1 MEIGK
6 IIKEQRIKKGLT
18 QKELAELLKV
28 SAQAVSKWERGGTP
42 DILLLVPLAKALG
55 ISVSALSMYEQGN
68 RIPRDEVKIRMA
80 EYYGIS
86 IESLFLI
93 LFPTKREEEVKT

>member
-1 MEIGK
+1 MFISSPKGGDLFGNS
-6 IIKEQRIKKGLT
+6 IKEQRIKKGLT

-55 ISVSALSMYEQGN
+55 ISLNLLLDY
-68 RIPRDEVKIRMA
+68 A
-80 EYYGIS
+80 END
-86 IESLFLI
+86 
-93 LFPTKREEEVKT
+93 

>member
-55 ISVSALSMYEQGN
+55 ISLNLLLNY
-68 RIPRDEVKIRMA
+68 A
-80 EYYGIS
+80 END
-86 IESLFLI
+86 
-93 LFPTKREEEVKT
+93 

>member
-1 MEIGK
+1 MNEKLIALRG
-6 IIKEQRIKKGLT
+6 
-18 QKELAELLKV
+18 
-28 SAQAVSKWERGGTP
+28 ERSQEE
-42 DILLLVPLAKALG
+42 VAKALG
-55 ISVSALSMYEQGN
+55 ISISALSMYEQGN

-93 LFPTKREEEVKT
+93 LFPTKREEEVNK

>member
-1 MEIGK
+1 
-6 IIKEQRIKKGLT
+6 KKGLT

-55 ISVSALSMYEQGN
+55 ISLNLLLDY
-68 RIPRDEVKIRMA
+68 A
-80 EYYGIS
+80 END
-86 IESLFLI
+86 
-93 LFPTKREEEVKT
+93 